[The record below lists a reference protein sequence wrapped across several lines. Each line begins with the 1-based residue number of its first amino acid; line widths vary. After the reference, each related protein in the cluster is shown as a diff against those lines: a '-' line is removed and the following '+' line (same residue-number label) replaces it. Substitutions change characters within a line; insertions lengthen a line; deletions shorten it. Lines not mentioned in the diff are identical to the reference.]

1 MQSTFTTWQSFLSMG
16 GYGFFVWGAY
26 TALVVSFALGAWFP
40 WRQRK
45 QLLKA
50 LLHNERTT

>member
-1 MQSTFTTWQSFLSMG
+1 MQAFLSMG
-16 GYGFFVWGAY
+16 GYGLYVWGAY
-26 TALVVSFALGAWFP
+26 GSLLVSFALGIWYP

-50 LLHNERTT
+50 LSHDESAA